1 MMLWMQSLVEHWD
14 ATGGNTRRG
23 WIDGRNKDGETPLI
37 VASRKGMYQ
46 IVELLLIYGA
56 DVDAQGI
63 HTGQSALHASVAKGH
78 IGITELLLR
87 HDASPFMENEK
98 GLMAMDLAC
107 MSRQVRE
114 LRCMESKAIW
124 CGWLEQ
130 RVSRLGGLSATW
142 EKRWVVVTQ
151 RLKNPR
157 KRVANQANVRV
168 VMLCYEND
176 ASWSAVCKCWIDCS
190 NAVDVS
196 DASSLARTGN
206 MSPSE
211 MELRLH
217 RRHPPVSG
225 CYTTKSRHHEIV
237 MHFRPSGVDAGACRK
252 LLEWSQCVNWAAQ
265 LGYQDKRMNS
275 IGYAEQHPANVP
287 PSYLQPYSTAGGN
300 EYSTSASSMP
310 YQHNNNNNL
319 NTTATTSTIA
329 TVESDAEIARALQEE
344 ETGQAGT
351 PPAAAQ
357 EGLNNSVVSEI
368 EYSISAPC
376 LDESESRQPSR
387 LPSHRRHSAPS
398 GSQQQQE
405 SSASLVSG
413 GQGQDC
419 VICMDKKIE
428 YVYCHEGQVGQAR
441 YDFFHLVYTTMHG
454 DI

>member
-1 MMLWMQSLVEHWD
+1 
-14 ATGGNTRRG
+14 
-23 WIDGRNKDGETPLI
+23 
-37 VASRKGMYQ
+37 MYQ
-46 IVELLLIYGA
+46 IVELLIIYGA

-63 HTGQSALHASVAKGH
+63 HSGQSALHASVAKGH
-78 IGITELLLR
+78 FGITELLLR
-87 HDASPFMENEK
+87 HDASPFIENEK

-107 MSRQVRE
+107 MARQVRE

-130 RVSRLGGLSATW
+130 KVSRLGGLSATW
-142 EKRWVVVTQ
+142 ERRWVVVTQ
-151 RLKNPR
+151 RLKNPE
-157 KRVANQANVRV
+157 KRVANEANVRV

-190 NAVDVS
+190 SAVDVS
-196 DASSLARTGN
+196 DASSLERTGR
-206 MSPSE
+206 MSPSK

-265 LGYQDKRMNS
+265 LGYQDKRLNS
-275 IGYAEQHPANVP
+275 VGYAEQHPANVP
-287 PSYLQPYSTAGGN
+287 PSYLQPNSTAGMN
-300 EYSTSASSMP
+300 EYSTSLSMQ
-310 YQHNNNNNL
+310 YNHNNNNL
-319 NTTATTSTIA
+319 NSAATTSTMA

-344 ETGQAGT
+344 ETGQAGN
-351 PPAAAQ
+351 PPLPPLPQ
-357 EGLNNSVVSEI
+357 EGPSNSVVSDI

-376 LDESESRQPSR
+376 LDDSESRQPSR
-387 LPSHRRHSAPS
+387 LSSQRGRNAPS
-398 GSQQQQE
+398 GSQQQ

-428 YVYCHEGQVGQAR
+428 YVYCHEGQVGQPSGCAIACGECNEAYTGTTCPKCR
-441 YDFFHLVYTTMHG
+441 QIITNRIRVYG
-454 DI
+454 L